1 MDFDSAV
8 NNFNQA
14 LLGSAQMI
22 AASNTSH
29 EDRRLIRE
37 QNDLSRQWNEKVWHM
52 QNEYNLPKNQL
63 ARLVDSGLNPALM
76 YGQATTG
83 LAQNVNGSYGA
94 ASTNPSQLPQAIGNV
109 QNSMIAREN
118 FQVQMDNV
126 RASTDLMRSQAI
138 KNSADADLARADI
151 LKGQRDSYSQF
162 YKNQLDFQRLVDI
175 EKPKLQKYFEQ
186 VDMNI
191 EQARHYIANL
201 DADTKYKGEKSRQV
215 GVDINNSILTTMQ
228 NLENMR
234 KSCELMNSQIFNN
247 IESGLTQRTQR
258 SYLKSLGAF
267 YDANTDRIKKLTSP
281 EVKKAAEGEKQG
293 IVHLLQCA
301 AVKKQQRGND
311 DSSADGV
318 VDKAEYHCHRH
329 GEKQKIDH
337 GAADVGRGCAGGL
350 YPQGFAREN
359 KAQRGDHRGGHQE
372 GRQHSRYKF
381 AVRNGII

>member
-14 LLGSAQMI
+14 ILGSAQMI
-22 AASNTSH
+22 SASNTSRD
-29 EDRRLIRE
+29 DRRLIRE
-37 QNDLSRQWNEKVWHM
+37 QNELSRNWNEKVWHM

-63 ARLVDSGLNPALM
+63 SRLVDSGLNPALM
-76 YGQATTG
+76 YGEATSG
-83 LAQNVNGSYGA
+83 LAQNVNGTYGA

-175 EKPKLQKYFEQ
+175 EKPKLEKYSQE
-186 VDMNI
+186 VDINI
-191 EQARHYIANL
+191 EKVRHEIPNI

-234 KSCELMNSQIFNN
+234 KSCEVMNSQIFSNF
-247 IESGLTQRTQR
+247 ESGLTQRAQR

-281 EVKKAAEGEKQG
+281 EVKKAWADYTKAYHEGVSAVQHGFDSKVNSRVLSKTQEALIKSLQSAASIAEKNNNTYELRMITDIMESLSVTYKNYVGTNMQVLG
-293 IVHLLQCA
+293 TV
-301 AVKKQQRGND
+301 
-311 DSSADGV
+311 S
-318 VDKAEYHCHRH
+318 DKI
-329 GEKQKIDH
+329 K
-337 GAADVGRGCAGGL
+337 
-350 YPQGFAREN
+350 
-359 KAQRGDHRGGHQE
+359 
-372 GRQHSRYKF
+372 
-381 AVRNGII
+381 

>member
-29 EDRRLIRE
+29 EDRKLIRE
-37 QNDLSRQWNEKVWHM
+37 QNEISRQWNEKVWHM

-76 YGQATTG
+76 YGDVTSG

-94 ASTNPSQLPQAIGNV
+94 AQANPSQLPNAIANV

-118 FQVQMDNV
+118 FNVQMDNV

-151 LKGQRDSYSQF
+151 IKGQRDSYSQF

-175 EKPKLQKYFEQ
+175 EKPKLEKYFEE

-191 EQARHYIANL
+191 EQARHYISNL

-228 NLENMR
+228 NLENIGNHA
-234 KSCELMNSQIFNN
+234 KFISVIIFLCNRC
-247 IESGLTQRTQR
+247 STL
-258 SYLKSLGAF
+258 
-267 YDANTDRIKKLTSP
+267 
-281 EVKKAAEGEKQG
+281 
-293 IVHLLQCA
+293 
-301 AVKKQQRGND
+301 
-311 DSSADGV
+311 
-318 VDKAEYHCHRH
+318 
-329 GEKQKIDH
+329 
-337 GAADVGRGCAGGL
+337 
-350 YPQGFAREN
+350 
-359 KAQRGDHRGGHQE
+359 
-372 GRQHSRYKF
+372 
-381 AVRNGII
+381 

>member
-29 EDRRLIRE
+29 EDRKLIRE
-37 QNDLSRQWNEKVWHM
+37 QNEISRQWNEKVWHM

-76 YGQATTG
+76 YGDVTSG
-83 LAQNVNGSYGA
+83 LAQSVNGSYGA
-94 ASTNPSQLPQAIGNV
+94 AQANPSQLPNAISNV

-118 FQVQMDNV
+118 FNVQMDNV

-151 LKGQRDSYSQF
+151 IKGQRDSYSQF

-175 EKPKLQKYFEQ
+175 EKPKLQKYFEE

-191 EQARHYIANL
+191 EQARHYISNL

-281 EVKKAAEGEKQG
+281 EVKKAWADYTKAYHEG
-293 IVHLLQCA
+293 VA
-301 AVKKQQRGND
+301 AVQHGFDSKVNSRVLSKTQSALIKSLQSAASIAEKND
-311 DSSADGV
+311 NTYELRMITDIMESLSVTYKNYVGTNMQVIGTAS
-318 VDKAEYHCHRH
+318 
-329 GEKQKIDH
+329 KI
-337 GAADVGRGCAGGL
+337 
-350 YPQGFAREN
+350 
-359 KAQRGDHRGGHQE
+359 K
-372 GRQHSRYKF
+372 
-381 AVRNGII
+381 

>member
-76 YGQATTG
+76 YGEATSG

-151 LKGQRDSYSQF
+151 IKGQRDSYSKF
-162 YKNQLDFQRLVDI
+162 YENQLQFRRFVDI
-175 EKPKLQKYFEQ
+175 EKPQFEKYSQQVDASIEQ
-186 VDMNI
+186 V
-191 EQARHYIANL
+191 RHYIANL

-234 KSCELMNSQIFNN
+234 KQCEVMNSEIFSNM
-247 IESGLTQRTQR
+247 ETAKTQKVQRT
-258 SYLKSLGAF
+258 YLNSLASF
-267 YDANTDRIKKLTSP
+267 YNANTDRIKKLTSP
-281 EVKKAAEGEKQG
+281 EVKKAWADYTKAYHEG
-293 IVHLLQCA
+293 VA
-301 AVKKQQRGND
+301 AVQHGFDSKRNSYILSQTQNALIKSLQSAASIAEKNENTYELRMITDIMESLSVTYKNYIGTNMQVLNGVGNNL
-311 DSSADGV
+311 
-318 VDKAEYHCHRH
+318 K
-329 GEKQKIDH
+329 
-337 GAADVGRGCAGGL
+337 
-350 YPQGFAREN
+350 
-359 KAQRGDHRGGHQE
+359 
-372 GRQHSRYKF
+372 
-381 AVRNGII
+381 

>member
-14 LLGSAQMI
+14 ILGSAQMI

-37 QNDLSRQWNEKVWHM
+37 QNELSRQWNEKVWHM

-94 ASTNPSQLPQAIGNV
+94 ASTNPSQLPNAIANV

-118 FQVQMDNV
+118 FDVQMDNV

-175 EKPKLQKYFEQ
+175 EKPKFEKYSQE
-186 VDMNI
+186 VDINI
-191 EQARHYIANL
+191 EKVRHEISNI

-247 IESGLTQRTQR
+247 FESGLTQRTQR
-258 SYLKSLGAF
+258 AYLKSLASF

-281 EVKKAAEGEKQG
+281 EVKKAWADYTKAYHEG
-293 IVHLLQCA
+293 VA
-301 AVKKQQRGND
+301 AVQHGFDSKRNSYILSQTQNALIKSLQSAASIAEKNND
-311 DSSADGV
+311 TYELRMITDIMESLSV
-318 VDKAEYHCHRH
+318 T
-329 GEKQKIDH
+329 
-337 GAADVGRGCAGGL
+337 
-350 YPQGFAREN
+350 
-359 KAQRGDHRGGHQE
+359 
-372 GRQHSRYKF
+372 YKNYIGTNMQ
-381 AVRNGII
+381 VLNGMGKNIK